1 MSIKR
6 LLLGVI
12 GLYLLSGCSAKALY
26 NAGIKQQETHCN
38 QYVGSEKEQCLQSIN
53 QKSYEVY
60 QQERQQVINGET
72 DNNEP

>member
-1 MSIKR
+1 MSIQS

-38 QYVGSEKEQCLQSIN
+38 QYVGSEREQCLQSIN

-60 QQERQQVINGET
+60 QQERQQVIKDDVDKN
-72 DNNEP
+72 